1 MLLVL
6 LYQVIWNDQ
15 AVSLDLSLDRKFVII
30 EITSDTGP
38 GFLSI
43 KHCFCMKFCLGS
55 QLEDRVN
62 CWC

>member
-30 EITSDTGP
+30 EITSDP
-38 GFLSI
+38 GQAFYPSNI
-43 KHCFCMKFCLGS
+43 VF
-55 QLEDRVN
+55 V
-62 CWC
+62 